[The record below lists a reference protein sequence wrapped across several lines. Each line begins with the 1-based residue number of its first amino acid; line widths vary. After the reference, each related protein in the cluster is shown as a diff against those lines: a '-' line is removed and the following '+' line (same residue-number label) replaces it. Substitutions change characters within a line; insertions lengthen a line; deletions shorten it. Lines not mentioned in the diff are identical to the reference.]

1 MRLLLVDDDALVR
14 QTVAMMLS
22 GHVSELAVA
31 PNGRQALAQIGPGS
45 HDVIVL
51 DIVMPEMD
59 GIETLMAI
67 RRIDQKVRIVAITG
81 TPVVQTGGGEVDY
94 LTFARTFGAD
104 AVLRKPFRQAELLAA
119 IAHDAPRAG
128 G

>member
-14 QTVAMMLS
+14 QTMLMMLS
-22 GHVSELAVA
+22 GQGEISVA
-31 PNGRQALAQIGPGS
+31 PNGKQALLQISRGS
-45 HDVIVL
+45 HDAIIL

-67 RRIDQKVRIVAITG
+67 RRIDPDVRIVAITG
-81 TPVVQTGGGEVDY
+81 TPVVQTSGGEVDY
-94 LTFARTFGAD
+94 LTFARTFGAN

-119 IAHDAPRAG
+119 VAG
-128 G
+128 DG